1 MLKPFSKLQRKI
13 YQGDVEHKFVALC
26 SAEGERT
33 GDTERRL
40 SQMKDKIITRRD
52 FLRVTAGAAMAATL
66 DSGILGEAQAEPT
79 ARVVLVRNAEVLGR
93 EGKVQGEILQSMLD
107 EAVKNLLETNE
118 PMEAWKRL
126 VKSSD
131 VVGIKSNEWNRLPTP
146 KELEAAIKRRIL
158 NVGVAEKNIAIDDR
172 GVLNNPV
179 FLNATALVNVRPLR
193 THHWS
198 GVGTCLK
205 NYIQF
210 VPDPWAYHDEGCSS
224 LGKIWTYPI
233 VKGKTR
239 LNILSALTPQF
250 YGRGAHFFDR
260 RYVWA
265 YKGLIVGTDP
275 VAVDAVGARLLQVK
289 RTGFFGEDRA
299 LDVPPIHIMAAD
311 KRYHLGVS
319 DMRHIRLIKLGWME
333 EVLI

>member
-1 MLKPFSKLQRKI
+1 M
-13 YQGDVEHKFVALC
+13 
-26 SAEGERT
+26 ERSWR
-33 GDTERRL
+33 E
-40 SQMKDKIITRRD
+40 MKDKIITRRD
-52 FLRVTAGAAMAATL
+52 FFRVTAGAAMAATVE
-66 DSGILGEAQAEPT
+66 SGILGEVRAEPT
-79 ARVVLVRNAEVLGR
+79 AKVVLIRHAEVLGR
-93 EGKVQGEILQSMLD
+93 QDKVQGEILQSMLD
-107 EAVKNLLETNE
+107 EAVKNLLETNQ
-118 PMEAWKRL
+118 PMEAWKRFF
-126 VKSSD
+126 KSSD
-131 VVGIKSNEWNRLPTP
+131 VVGIKSNEWHRLPTP

-158 NVGVAEKNIAIDDR
+158 NAGVAEKNIGIDDR

-205 NYIQF
+205 NYISF
-210 VPDPWAYHDEGCSS
+210 VPDPWSYHDEGCSP

-239 LNILSALTPQF
+239 VNILSALTPQF

-260 RYVWA
+260 RYVWS

-275 VAVDAVGARLLQVK
+275 VAVDAVGAHLLQTK
-289 RTGFFGEDRA
+289 RIGFFGEDRA
-299 LDVPPIHIMAAD
+299 LDVAPVHIMAAD
-311 KRYHLGVS
+311 KKYHLGVS
-319 DMRHIRLIKLGWME
+319 DMRRIQLIKLGWME